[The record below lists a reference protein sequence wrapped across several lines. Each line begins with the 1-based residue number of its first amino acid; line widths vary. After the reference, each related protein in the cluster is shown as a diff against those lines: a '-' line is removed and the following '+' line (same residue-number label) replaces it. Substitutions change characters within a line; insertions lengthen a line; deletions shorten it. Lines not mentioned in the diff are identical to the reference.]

1 MDFILQGC
9 CDVEK
14 NLQEVY
20 RRVAFNIAIGNTD
33 DHFRNHGFLL
43 TPKGWTLSSAYDLNP
58 TLAREQSLLINAYTT
73 ESNLDILLDSCDDYM
88 IPSKVADSIISQVK
102 ESMSSWSKLAT
113 SIGLSLTEQNM
124 FKDRFDIKID

>member
-14 NLQEVY
+14 NLRELY

-43 TPKGWTLSSAYDLNP
+43 TPRGWTLSPAFDLNP
-58 TLAREQSLLINAYTT
+58 GANEYQSLLINSS
-73 ESNLDILLDSCDDYM
+73 SNQGNLNQLLDSSEEYM
-88 IPSKVADSIISQVK
+88 IGREEARRIIQSVLDTVHK
-102 ESMSSWSKLAT
+102 RWRPLAA
-113 SIGLSLTEQNM
+113 SLGIPKRETEM
-124 FKDRFDIKID
+124 FAPVYSRV